1 MDLKNLR
8 NMSRKQRSALNKLFV
23 LLVISIIAAITLFFV
38 DRHRQ
43 NDGNAYDVDSTYTS
57 DISWSYD
64 FVKEPKFDSSVF
76 VRTIIVPIEKGSN
89 CIGKD
94 YFDDS
99 TKIAKSVGDSAVSLP
114 IVQKVYSD
122 STYTAYVSGYEP
134 NLDSI
139 LIKQRIITNT
149 LVKTVTIKSTKRWN
163 VGVVGGYGYGILSNR
178 LEPFVGIGFSYNIFG
193 K

>member
-1 MDLKNLR
+1 
-8 NMSRKQRSALNKLFV
+8 MSREERSVLNKLFV
-23 LLVISIIAAITLFFV
+23 LLVISIMTAFTLFLLN
-38 DRHRQ
+38 RHKQ
-43 NDGNAYDVDSTYTS
+43 NDGDAYDVDSTYTS

-64 FVKEPKFDSSVF
+64 FVKEPKLDSSVF

-94 YFDDS
+94 CFDDS

-134 NLDSI
+134 SLDSI
-139 LIKQRIITNT
+139 LIKQKIITNT
-149 LVKTVTIKSTKRWN
+149 LIKTVTIKSTKRWN
-163 VGVVGGYGYGILSNR
+163 IGIVGGYGYGILSNR